1 MQDLVDER
9 TFIEHSL
16 CLRSYNLQERQVKV
30 NNIKKT
36 HKRLLKKGRQTYG
49 AYKKKT
55 RLNP

>member
-9 TFIEHSL
+9 TFIE
-16 CLRSYNLQERQVKV
+16 RQVKV

-36 HKRLLKKGRQTYG
+36 RKRLLKKGRQTYG